1 MVAGLDQPHI
11 VSVYDMG
18 RTQDG
23 SIYVVSKFIDGST
36 LEDRIK
42 AGRLPERESTQ
53 LLTTVALALQHAHD
67 RRLVHRD
74 VKPANILLEGKSNA
88 PYVADFGLAI
98 REEDYLKQ
106 TSIAG
111 TPAYMSP
118 EQIRGEVRWPGF
130 RGPRVL
136 FV

>member
-53 LLTTVALALQHAHD
+53 LLATVALALQHAHD

-88 PYVADFGLAI
+88 P
-98 REEDYLKQ
+98 R
-106 TSIAG
+106 
-111 TPAYMSP
+111 M
-118 EQIRGEVRWPGF
+118 WPTLDWRF
-130 RGPRVL
+130 AKKTI
-136 FV
+136 